1 MHWIWQPFV
10 IIVYHYLEK
19 GDQNGQRTSGCFTAP
34 TIRYKK
40 IRSQSPLAWGAL
52 SSLEGASHFVIYLA
66 RKGVT
71 YDSDYVK
78 KVMHEVKKR
87 DYDTDSRFA
96 QMIKNFQES
105 DMKLNSER
113 SLFDWASKQTYIQMA
128 NMMMAAA
135 MLGIDSCPIEGYDQ
149 EKVEAYLK
157 EKGYLNTAEFG
168 VSVMASFGYRNQEI
182 TPKTRW
188 KTEVIY
194 EVIE

>member
-1 MHWIWQPFV
+1 MDREQV
-10 IIVYHYLEK
+10 IALQHQRFATIGLEPWK
-19 GDQNGQRTSGCFTAP
+19 MLLLKNERMKEDLKP
-34 TIRYKK
+34 I
-40 IRSQSPLAWGAL
+40 AWGAL

-128 NMMMAAA
+128 NMMAAA

-188 KTEVIY
+188 NTEVIY

>member
-1 MHWIWQPFV
+1 
-10 IIVYHYLEK
+10 
-19 GDQNGQRTSGCFTAP
+19 
-34 TIRYKK
+34 
-40 IRSQSPLAWGAL
+40 
-52 SSLEGASHFVIYLA
+52 
-66 RKGVT
+66 
-71 YDSDYVK
+71 
-78 KVMHEVKKR
+78 MHEVKKR
-87 DYDTDSRFA
+87 DYETDSRFA

>member
-1 MHWIWQPFV
+1 MKEDLKPM
-10 IIVYHYLEK
+10 
-19 GDQNGQRTSGCFTAP
+19 
-34 TIRYKK
+34 
-40 IRSQSPLAWGAL
+40 AWGAL
-52 SSLEGASHFVIYLA
+52 FGLDAASHFVIYLA

-87 DYDTDSRFA
+87 DYDTNSRFA
-96 QMIKNFQES
+96 QIIKNFQEN

-149 EKVEAYLK
+149 KKWRL
-157 EKGYLNTAEFG
+157 
-168 VSVMASFGYRNQEI
+168 I
-182 TPKTRW
+182 
-188 KTEVIY
+188 
-194 EVIE
+194 

>member
-1 MHWIWQPFV
+1 
-10 IIVYHYLEK
+10 
-19 GDQNGQRTSGCFTAP
+19 
-34 TIRYKK
+34 
-40 IRSQSPLAWGAL
+40 
-52 SSLEGASHFVIYLA
+52 
-66 RKGVT
+66 
-71 YDSDYVK
+71 
-78 KVMHEVKKR
+78 MHEVKKR
-87 DYDTDSRFA
+87 DYDTHSRFA
-96 QMIKNFQES
+96 QIIKNFQEN
-105 DMKLNSER
+105 DMKLTDER

-128 NMMMAAA
+128 NMMVAAA

-157 EKGYLNTAEFG
+157 EKGYLDTAEFG